1 MTVYYIKSVKWT
13 KHKPT
18 NPSGEDIWWG
28 PNNSGYTKDITQAG
42 IYTEEQVIDHRK
54 HHGQNVSEI
63 VPIDVEPWSDE
74 VVQMNK
80 FHLSKQKELIE
91 HWNQKLDEAQQLVKH
106 AKENVNSYQESVK
119 QLNME
124 LEIQEMLKH
133 N

>member
-18 NPSGEDIWWG
+18 NPLGEDIWWG

-42 IYTEEQVIDHRK
+42 IYTEKQVINHRK
-54 HHGQNVSEI
+54 HHRPDVSEI

-74 VVQMNK
+74 IIQMNK
-80 FHLSKQKELIE
+80 IHLSKQKELIE

-124 LEIQEMLKH
+124 LEIQEMLK
-133 N
+133 NN